1 MTTHG
6 TNTLSLKRFNP
17 AESLRKPFTM
27 LVIGKRNSGK
37 SSLIRD
43 FLYHLHQLNY
53 PRVVVFSGTEESNQ
67 FFSSIIPQAYIH
79 CGLNQEILQGLVDA
93 QRKVMNSVREAEAK
107 LHKPLDIDTRL
118 VIVLDDVSYSRTAC
132 RTELMN
138 MLFLNSRHF
147 NISIMLSLQY
157 LISLSP
163 EGRANADFVLVLKDS
178 VPRSRIRTWECFG
191 AMFPNRKDFFTVLDQ
206 TTQNYEALVIN
217 NVVASLQPEDCLC
230 WYKADVHLPDFRF
243 GSRRF
248 LKSAQEQDTKTHDPS
263 QRVLTY
269 R

>member
-1 MTTHG
+1 
-6 TNTLSLKRFNP
+6 
-17 AESLRKPFTM
+17 M
-27 LVIGKRNSGK
+27 LIIGKRNSGK

-43 FLYHLHQLNY
+43 FLYHLNMMKY

-67 FFSSIIPQAYIH
+67 FFAKIIPKAYIH

-93 QRKVMNSVREAEAK
+93 QRKVMTSVNEAK
-107 LHKPLDIDTRL
+107 GKLGDCINVDTRL
-118 VIVLDDVSYSRTAC
+118 VIVFDDVSYSRAAC

-157 LISLSP
+157 LVSLSP
-163 EGRANADFVLVLKDS
+163 EGRANADYVLVLKDS

-191 AMFPNRKDFFTVLDQ
+191 AMFQNKKDFFTVLDQ

-217 NVVASLQPEDCLC
+217 NVVASLQPEECLS
-230 WYKADVHLPDFRF
+230 WYKADIKLPPFRF
-243 GSRRF
+243 GSKAFWDNATCHTEVTTRTI
-248 LKSAQEQDTKTHDPS
+248 KC
-263 QRVLTY
+263 
-269 R
+269 